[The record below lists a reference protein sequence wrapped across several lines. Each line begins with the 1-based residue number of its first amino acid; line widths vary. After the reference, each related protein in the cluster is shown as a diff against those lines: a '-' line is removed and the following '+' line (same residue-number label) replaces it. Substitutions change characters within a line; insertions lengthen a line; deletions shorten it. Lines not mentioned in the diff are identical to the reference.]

1 MRTLYLI
8 DAYAQIF
15 RAYYAIR
22 SGMNSPVTGE
32 PTHAVFGMTGMLFKL
47 LSQYR
52 PEFVAVA
59 LDAPG
64 KTFRDEMYAEYKAT
78 RNATPDELTSQ
89 VPRIFELI
97 QHLGIPIVSKPGLEA
112 DDVMAILTCQVL
124 AAPECKDVQV
134 RLVPTRHTG
143 DRARVDGGS

>member
-22 SGMNSPVTGE
+22 NGMHSPVTGE

-47 LSQYR
+47 LTQYV
-52 PEFVAVA
+52 PEYVVVA

-64 KTFRDEMYAEYKAT
+64 KTFRDEMYSEYKAT
-78 RNATPDELTSQ
+78 RNATPDDLHSQ

-97 QHLGIPIVSKPGLEA
+97 EHCGIPIISKPGLEA
-112 DDVMAILTCQVL
+112 DDVMAILTTQVL
-124 AAPECKDVQV
+124 KDPACRDVQV
-134 RLVPTRHTG
+134 RLVSK
-143 DRARVDGGS
+143 DKDL